1 MYRRVLVH
9 RWLATDL
16 ADDGGNA
23 FRAHLGCV
31 LAAGRNLAVIAGT
44 EKVRLAIAGYGD
56 LAPKYHDPRIEIMR
70 MHVFGE
76 TGFLPSMHDFK
87 AFTPQVTFEGLTSE
101 RAAISAPA

>member
-9 RWLATDL
+9 RWLATNL

-23 FRAHLGCV
+23 FRAHLSCV

-44 EKVRLAIAGYGD
+44 EKDRLAIAGHGD
-56 LAPKYHDPRIEIMR
+56 LAPKHHNPRIEIMR

-76 TGFLPSMHDFK
+76 TGLLPAMHDFK
-87 AFTPQVTFEGLTSE
+87 AFAPQVAFEGLAGE
-101 RAAISAPA
+101 RAAIAATA